1 MSTTE
6 RTHGDSPRPNP
17 DGPADL
23 EEAPATTRPED
34 ERVPLGKALLYGLQH
49 ILAM

>member
-1 MSTTE
+1 MSTTD
-6 RTHGDSPRPNP
+6 RAQGDSAQPTPG
-17 DGPADL
+17 GPADL